1 MDKLNTLISLN
12 DAKKTIDELI
22 AKLKHNGEELAE
34 SSNTRKIL
42 IITLTVIGA
51 LAVIGAIAYAVYR
64 HFSDDGYDYNY
75 YPHSSLDDDDEDM
88 FGDDGMF
95 DDGFDTESSD
105 TEDAT
110 DGE

>member
-1 MDKLNTLISLN
+1 MDRLNTLISLN

-22 AKLKHNGEELAE
+22 AKLKHNGEELTD

-51 LAVIGAIAYAVYR
+51 LVVIGAIAYAVYR
-64 HFSDDGYDYNY
+64 HFSDDWDDYSFD
-75 YPHSSLDDDDEDM
+75 HSGTFDDDDD
-88 FGDDGMF
+88 MF
-95 DDGFDTESSD
+95 DDDFDAESFGV
-105 TEDAT
+105 EDAS